1 MEGSESTARER
12 TTGTGSQVAEQKLLS
27 STKPLYRFTRN
38 EPRSLGIAIVMF
50 GCAEILMGFNLKQEE
65 WITSCVLFIPFWQ
78 GALFLVCGILSIYT
92 EIHPSKRM
100 VTVCLAMYVVS
111 LLGIVISVGYRI
123 YLLGHFSYENH
134 RSRFR
139 EDENARVDLVLGV
152 ESILFS
158 SSLCVSGLLIFL
170 CVVSRLALKSTNT
183 QFILQCI
190 PAPPAAAP
198 AAAPAPPPAAPAA
211 APAPPP
217 AAAAAPQSDA
227 TTSN

>member
-27 STKPLYRFTRN
+27 STKPLYRFTRK
-38 EPRSLGIAIVMF
+38 EPRSLGIVIVMF

-65 WITSCVLFIPFWQ
+65 WSTSCVLFIPFWQ

-92 EIHPSKRM
+92 DIHPSKKM
-100 VTVCLAMYVVS
+100 LTVCLAMYGVS
-111 LLGIVISVGYRI
+111 LFGIGISVGYRI
-123 YLLGHFSYENH
+123 YLMCYYSFSYMVY
-134 RSRFR
+134 RSRAR
-139 EDENARVDLVLGV
+139 GEEPSRVDLVRGV
-152 ESILFS
+152 ESILLS

-183 QFILQCI
+183 QFILQYI
-190 PAPPAAAP
+190 PAAPPAAPAPPAAAP
-198 AAAPAPPPAAPAA
+198 AAAPAPPA
-211 APAPPP
+211 